1 MSVDMN
7 LVICLE
13 LKFPDGRLA
22 SKCLSHILLEFS
34 ENSKVFM
41 GTCLCLP
48 NLGLFL
54 ATSKI
59 TLKLISP
66 RLEITFDLI
75 WEELLHVGDVSD
87 CWHFDSQDG
96 FGKH

>member
-1 MSVDMN
+1 MFGTVK
-7 LVICLE
+7 I
-13 LKFPDGRLA
+13 PDGRLA

-48 NLGLFL
+48 NLGLFP
-54 ATSKI
+54 ATCKI

-66 RLEITFDLI
+66 RLEIAFDLI

-87 CWHFDSQDG
+87 CWHFDSQAEL
-96 FGKH
+96 GKH